1 MFKSMSI
8 AKASP
13 SMSGSSFARSMVGS
27 ENNVGEMIQFMDVP
41 QSHDAKLA
49 AKDKFLR
56 QKLDYEA
63 ESEIS

>member
-1 MFKSMSI
+1 
-8 AKASP
+8 
-13 SMSGSSFARSMVGS
+13 MSGSSFARSMAGS
-27 ENNVGEMIQFMDVP
+27 EIKGGQMIQFMDVP
-41 QSHDAKLA
+41 HSHDAKLA

>member
-13 SMSGSSFARSMVGS
+13 SMYGSSFARSMVGS
-27 ENNVGEMIQFMDVP
+27 ENNGGQMIQFMDVP
-41 QSHDAKLA
+41 QSQDAKLA
-49 AKDKFLR
+49 AKDKILR

>member
-1 MFKSMSI
+1 
-8 AKASP
+8 
-13 SMSGSSFARSMVGS
+13 
-27 ENNVGEMIQFMDVP
+27 MIQFMDVP